1 MGDKNRLRQQTQTF
15 EYVEGLSEFDLRKPK
30 RTLLSEYSIDQ
41 YGEMVPATVTVEVKN
56 GENFGGEEIKCSI
69 CLGIICTNLF
79 GNSSFSFP

>member
-1 MGDKNRLRQQTQTF
+1 MGDKNRQRRERQSF

-30 RTLLSEYSIDQ
+30 RILLSEYSIDQ

-69 CLGIICTNLF
+69 CLGKY
-79 GNSSFSFP
+79 